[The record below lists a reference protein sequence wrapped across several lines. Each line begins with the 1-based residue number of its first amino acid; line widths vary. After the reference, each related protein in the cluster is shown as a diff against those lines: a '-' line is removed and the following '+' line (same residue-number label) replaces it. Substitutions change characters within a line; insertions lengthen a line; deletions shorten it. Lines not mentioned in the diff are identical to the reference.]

1 MMRGPGA
8 RLHPGRAAAGEAGQ
22 KAGQKAGR
30 EAERRAATWA

>member
-8 RLHPGRAAAGEAGQ
+8 RLRAGRAAAGE
-22 KAGQKAGR
+22 AGQKAGR

>member
-8 RLHPGRAAAGEAGQ
+8 RLRAGQAAAGE
-22 KAGQKAGR
+22 AGR

>member
-8 RLHPGRAAAGEAGQ
+8 RLRAGRAAAGE
-22 KAGQKAGR
+22 AGR